1 MNQVFIIGRIT
12 RDLEVKFTSTGKAM
26 LRFSVAVD
34 RRKKEDGADFIN
46 CVAWGQTA
54 ENMDRYLSKGSKVAV
69 LGRIQTG
76 SYEKDGTRI
85 NTFDVVADNV
95 EFLDSKSAEP
105 QPKPKAEPEPQFEA
119 LNGFDMPF

>member
-95 EFLDSKSAEP
+95 EFLDSKSTEP

>member
-95 EFLDSKSAEP
+95 EFLDSKSTEP

-119 LNGFDMPF
+119 LDESIPF